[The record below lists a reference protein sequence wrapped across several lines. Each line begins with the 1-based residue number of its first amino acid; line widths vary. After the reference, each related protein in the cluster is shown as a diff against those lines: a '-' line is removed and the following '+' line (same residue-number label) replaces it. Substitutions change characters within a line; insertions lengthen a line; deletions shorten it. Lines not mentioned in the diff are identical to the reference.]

1 MERFFYKFV
10 YSNFVEKDL
19 LSDLFKNSLLTPI
32 SWTII
37 ILVLGITL
45 LFYRNP
51 FPFRL
56 TFYKLK
62 HWLWTMFLA
71 GVVGFLVGFVTCFNA
86 ANRKLIKIEGEN
98 GSEPVYFFSQGIGVF
113 FQFGLSLFVV
123 SCLWFLACSF
133 MLKDTVGSPL
143 TKKTPL

>member
-1 MERFFYKFV
+1 MEKAFYNFYVMFV
-10 YSNFVEKDL
+10 RKDL
-19 LSDLFKNSLLTPI
+19 LSDLFKNNLLTPI
-32 SWTII
+32 SLTII
-37 ILVLGITL
+37 VLVLGVTL

-56 TFYKLK
+56 TFYKLQ
-62 HWLWTMFLA
+62 HWFLTMLIA
-71 GVVGFLVGFVTCFNA
+71 GLIGFCIGFITCFNA

-98 GSEPVYFFSQGIGVF
+98 GSEPVYFFSQGVGVF
-113 FQFGLSLFVV
+113 FQFGLSLLVV
-123 SCLWFLACSF
+123 SCFLFTVYSL